1 MTKLAYCVSAVL
13 GCCFSYGTLT
23 GTQSPDITGIQ
34 KAFAGV
40 WKEDVSKRKLD
51 VTGALPTRF
60 RMAAD
65 GSLEELRGPESQPN
79 VQPVVFD
86 GKPRELPSGDT
97 ISWRQLGPTTYER
110 VLSMKGE
117 VVATRRLTVAED
129 GKTLTEEL
137 EMRSADGSG
146 KSTGVYERTSGDGR
160 SLVGSW
166 KMRTFNADA
175 LQMKFEPFGSSAL
188 RVSAIG
194 GTTATVE
201 INGPPA
207 SPSGTSVAKGATEQL
222 NFVNATTLVMISATN
237 GAETRR
243 TTHELLPDGKS
254 MRVTMTRSPGPK
266 GTPTTPLVLVLVKE

>member
-51 VTGALPTRF
+51 ITGALPTRF

-86 GKPRELPSGDT
+86 GKPRELPSGNT
-97 ISWRQLGPTTYER
+97 ISWRQLGPATYER
-110 VLSMKGE
+110 VLSLKGE
-117 VVATRRLTVAED
+117 VLATRRLTVAED

-137 EMRSADGSG
+137 ETRSAGGSSKA
-146 KSTGVYERTSGDGR
+146 KSVYERTSGDGL

-166 KMRTFNADA
+166 KMRTLNADA
-175 LQMKFEPFGSSAL
+175 QQMKLEPVGSNAL
-188 RVSAIG
+188 RISAIG
-194 GTTATVE
+194 GSTVTVE

-207 SPSGTSVAKGATEQL
+207 STSGPSVAKGATDQL
-222 NFVNATTLVMISATN
+222 NLVNATTLEVISATN
-237 GAETRR
+237 GAETHR
-243 TTHELLPDGKS
+243 TTLELLPDVRS
-254 MRVTMTRSPGPK
+254 MRVTMTSSRGPT